1 MLAKRSKKRIVKR
14 PKSTVEAAP
23 MRVRGNSFLEYRA
36 SLAELMEIVENFGIE
51 FGMDVDKYIKE
62 EPETN

>member
-1 MLAKRSKKRIVKR
+1 MKCLRFRNFGRK
-14 PKSTVEAAP
+14 
-23 MRVRGNSFLEYRA
+23 
-36 SLAELMEIVENFGIE
+36 SLAELMEIVENFGLE